1 MRGMSARTG
10 GFAVVRM
17 RMKKACGQFGFSLS
31 EVLVVVA
38 VLGILAGL
46 LLGFGKRLKTQADEK
61 LCRSTIEILV
71 AAIEQYFDD
80 QGKFP
85 VVAVGAT
92 AAESSEAL
100 YSQLFSL
107 PRSRQLCEQIQASQ
121 VGDTNSNK
129 KYEFLDPWGT
139 PLGYKYDLLSMTFPV
154 ITSAGPDKG
163 FGDELPNPMGS
174 KGDNISSR

>member
-17 RMKKACGQFGFSLS
+17 RMKKARGQSGFTLS
-31 EVLVVVA
+31 EILIVVA
-38 VLGILAGL
+38 VLGILVGL

-61 LCRSTIEILV
+61 LCRSTMEILI
-71 AAIEQYFDD
+71 AAIEQYYDD

-85 VVAVGAT
+85 DPAYDPLLSPI
-92 AAESSEAL
+92 ENL
-100 YSQLFSL
+100 YTQLFSTS
-107 PRSRQLCEQIQASQ
+107 RCRQLCEQIQASQ

-139 PLGYKYDLLSMTFPV
+139 PLQYQYVPGMTFPV

-163 FGDELPNPMGS
+163 FPTV
-174 KGDNISSR
+174 GDNLSSR